1 MNKHLKHHIAAIT
14 AATTLLAL
22 LTTAAPARNFSTS
35 NQNVR
40 VVWNELEF
48 ATPLATITCSLTFE
62 GSFHYRS
69 IVKRE
74 RALIGH
80 ITAAIIRRPCG
91 NGEGWT
97 PNGTETHPRLGRLA
111 NTLPWHITYEG
122 FRGTLP
128 NITEILFLVRGFRS
142 KVHTLFNSICLYGEA
157 NDNITGRG
165 IRDAVTGV
173 VTGLEPVAGRNTIRL
188 VAELGTSGLCPAT
201 GTFNNARPGVVTV
214 LNTTTRITI
223 TLI

>member
-22 LTTAAPARNFSTS
+22 LATAAPARNFSTS

-40 VVWNELEF
+40 VVWSEIDF
-48 ATPLATITCSLTFE
+48 ASPIATITCSLTFE

-80 ITAAIIRRPCG
+80 ITAAIVRRPCR
-91 NGEGWT
+91 NGEAWAA
-97 PNGTETHPRLGRLA
+97 NGREAHPRLGTLA

-122 FRGTLP
+122 FTGTLP
-128 NITEILFLVRGFRS
+128 NITSIHFLVRGGRFTI
-142 KVHTLFNSICLYGEA
+142 HTIFDSLCLYGDA

-165 IRDAVTGV
+165 NRELVTGAI
-173 VTGLEPVAGRNTIRL
+173 TELEPVAGRTTARL
-188 VAELGTSGLCPAT
+188 VNRLGAGECPAA
-201 GTFNNARPGVVTV
+201 GTFGNRRPGVVTL